1 MKLKITILTDNPNSW
16 IIPYVEE
23 LKRELTPHSIS
34 HITSSNDVD
43 EGDIMLILGCEK
55 IIPPHFLTKHKS
67 NVVVHPSR
75 LPKGKG
81 FSPLAWQ
88 ILERSN
94 NIPVTLF
101 EAVEEV
107 DTGEIYIVDYI
118 KLEGHELNEEIKHQQ
133 GLITKKMVKEYISNF
148 DIIKG
153 KPQKG
158 KETFYPRRRL
168 KESELDINKS
178 IEEQFNLLRVVDNE
192 RYPAYFNFKGEKY
205 ILKIYKEDANK
216 KT

>member
-1 MKLKITILTDNPNSW
+1 M
-16 IIPYVEE
+16 
-23 LKRELTPHSIS
+23 
-34 HITSSNDVD
+34 
-43 EGDIMLILGCEK
+43 
-55 IIPPHFLTKHKS
+55 
-67 NVVVHPSR
+67 
-75 LPKGKG
+75 
-81 FSPLAWQ
+81 
-88 ILERSN
+88 
-94 NIPVTLF
+94 F